1 MKRVGEP
8 IITVTCNNRFYFDSA
23 NITCTE
29 RDGSGIEDFLLI
41 RKSEYT
47 CFIFERSVSS
57 NDTKMSWLIIRYF
70 VENICLLN
78 KNG

>member
-8 IITVTCNNRFYFDSA
+8 IITVTCNNRFILIQ